1 MRPVK
6 PKIFTS
12 QNTFADRL
20 LKERIGKLSMMAA
33 GRLGRKH
40 WDTWKDKD

>member
-1 MRPVK
+1 MRPAK

-33 GRLGRKH
+33 GRLRRKH